1 MITRQFG
8 AHARELKASL
18 SRFGSTELRSANDI
32 GRAPCKNRHV
42 SLPLATRAVEKEV
55 LPNGLVVITE
65 PMAHVHS
72 VSVGIW
78 LRSGSRRE
86 PAELNGISHFI
97 EHMVFKGTA
106 RRTAED
112 IAREV
117 DSVGGMLDAFTAKEM
132 VCFNTRVL
140 DEHLPKAFD
149 VLADMVLEPK
159 FAEDDIAREQSV
171 ILEEIRMT
179 QDNPEDLVHELFTQN
194 FWTSHALGKPILGT
208 PETVSA
214 FTRRS
219 LQEWFRRW
227 YAPNHLVITA
237 AGHLSHQ
244 QLVELVAERFAK
256 LSPSDNGTADSAPR
270 PTPHITLRT
279 KRELEQVHI
288 CIGVPA
294 LPLTD
299 DRRFAVSILNNVLGG
314 GMSSRLFQNIRER
327 QGLAYAIF
335 SEMNSYRDAGML
347 SVYAGTS
354 METAA
359 QVIRSILEELRHLK
373 DEPLSQ
379 EELRR
384 AKDHLKGATLL
395 ALEGSSSRM
404 NSLARYHLYF
414 NRHFTTEELIQMLER
429 VTADEVQQ
437 LAREFFAPER
447 LAASVVGNLNGFQLT
462 RDQLAL

>member
-1 MITRQFG
+1 VNISN
-8 AHARELKASL
+8 AS
-18 SRFGSTELRSANDI
+18 
-32 GRAPCKNRHV
+32 
-42 SLPLATRAVEKEV
+42 RAVQKEV

-65 PMAHVHS
+65 PMEHVHS
-72 VSVGIW
+72 VSVGLW

-97 EHMVFKGTA
+97 EHMVFKGTR

-117 DSVGGMLDAFTAKEM
+117 DSIGGMLDAFTAKEM

-159 FAEDDIAREQSV
+159 FADEDIAREQSV

-194 FWTSHALGKPILGT
+194 FWMPHALGKPILGT

-214 FTRRS
+214 FTRAS
-219 LQEWFRRW
+219 LKDWFGRW
-227 YAPNHLVITA
+227 YAPNHLLITA
-237 AGHLSHQ
+237 AGHLEHQ
-244 QLVELVAERFAK
+244 QLVDLVAERFAK
-256 LSPSDNGTADSAPR
+256 LAPSENGASDSVPR
-270 PTPHITLRT
+270 PAPHITLRT
-279 KRELEQVHI
+279 KSELEQVHL
-288 CIGVPA
+288 CLGVPA
-294 LPLTD
+294 LPMTD
-299 DRRFAVSILNNVLGG
+299 DRRLAVSVLNNVLGG

-335 SEMNSYRDAGML
+335 SEVNSYRDVGML

-354 METAA
+354 IETTG
-359 QVIRSILEELRHLK
+359 QVIRSILEEFRRMKNELLT
-373 DEPLSQ
+373 E

-414 NRHFTTEELIQMLER
+414 NRHFTPKELIAMLER
-429 VTADEVQQ
+429 VTVEEVQQ
-437 LAREFFAPER
+437 IAREFFAPER
-447 LAASVVGNLNGFQLT
+447 IAASVVGNLNGFDLT
-462 RDQLAL
+462 REQLAF

>member
-1 MITRQFG
+1 M
-8 AHARELKASL
+8 SV
-18 SRFGSTELRSANDI
+18 SNAN
-32 GRAPCKNRHV
+32 P
-42 SLPLATRAVEKEV
+42 AVQKEV

-65 PMAHVHS
+65 PMEHVHS

-78 LRSGSRRE
+78 LRSGSRCE

-106 RRTAED
+106 RRTAQD
-112 IAREV
+112 IAREI

-149 VLADMVLEPK
+149 VLADMVLEPR
-159 FAEDDIAREQSV
+159 FAEEDIAREQSV

-194 FWTSHALGKPILGT
+194 FWMPHALGKPILGT
-208 PETVSA
+208 PGTVSA

-219 LQEWFRRW
+219 LTDWFHRW
-227 YAPNHLVITA
+227 YAPNHLLITA

-244 QLVELVAERFAK
+244 QLVDLVTERFAK
-256 LSPSDNGTADSAPR
+256 LAPSEDSAADSKPR
-270 PTPHITLRT
+270 PAPHITLRA
-279 KRELEQVHI
+279 KRELEQLHL
-288 CIGVPA
+288 CIGVPS

-299 DRRFAVSILNNVLGG
+299 DRRFAVSILNDVLGG

-335 SEMNSYRDAGML
+335 SEMNLYRDAGML

-354 METAA
+354 MDTAD
-359 QVIRSILEELRHLK
+359 QVIRSILDEFCRLK
-373 DEPLSQ
+373 EEPLS
-379 EELRR
+379 EDELRR

-404 NSLARYHLYF
+404 NSLARYYVYF
-414 NRHFTTEELIQMLER
+414 NRHFTPQELIAMLER
-429 VTADEVQQ
+429 VTAEEVQQ
-437 LAREFFAPER
+437 LARQFFAPEHI
-447 LAASVVGNLNGFQLT
+447 AASVVGNLNGFTLT
-462 RDQLAL
+462 RQHLTF

>member
-1 MITRQFG
+1 MSDRP
-8 AHARELKASL
+8 A
-18 SRFGSTELRSANDI
+18 
-32 GRAPCKNRHV
+32 
-42 SLPLATRAVEKEV
+42 AVETAT

-65 PMAHVHS
+65 PMEHVHS

-97 EHMVFKGTA
+97 EHMLFKGTH

-149 VLADMVLEPK
+149 VLADMVLDPK
-159 FAEDDIAREQSV
+159 FDPTDIEREQSV

-194 FWTSHALGKPILGT
+194 FWSSHALGKPILGT

-214 FTRRS
+214 FDRQTLES
-219 LQEWFRRW
+219 AFRKW
-227 YAPNHLVITA
+227 YAPNNVVITA
-237 AGHLSHQ
+237 AGHLSHE
-244 QLVELVAERFAK
+244 QLVELIGQRFSKLPPAEDGAPDPK
-256 LSPSDNGTADSAPR
+256 PQPS
-270 PTPHITLRT
+270 PHITLRT
-279 KRELEQVHI
+279 KNELEQVHI

-294 LPLTD
+294 TAMTD
-299 DRRFAVSILNNVLGG
+299 ARRFAVSVLNNVLGG

-335 SEMNSYRDAGML
+335 SELNSYRDTGML

-354 METAA
+354 LDTAA
-359 QVIRSILEELRHLK
+359 QVVASILDEFRKLR
-373 DEPLSQ
+373 DVPLEA

-395 ALEGSSSRM
+395 ALEGTGQRM
-404 NSLARYHLYF
+404 NSLARYHVYF
-414 NRHFTTEELIQMLER
+414 NRHFTAKDLIALLER
-429 VTADEVQQ
+429 VTPEDVQE
-437 LAREFFAPER
+437 LAREFFQPER
-447 LAASVVGNLNGFQLT
+447 IAASVVGNLNGFKLT
-462 RDQLAL
+462 RAQLAL

>member
-1 MITRQFG
+1 MKGYMAAKIHTVQQ
-8 AHARELKASL
+8 
-18 SRFGSTELRSANDI
+18 D
-32 GRAPCKNRHV
+32 
-42 SLPLATRAVEKEV
+42 V

-65 PMAHVHS
+65 PMEHVHS

-86 PAELNGISHFI
+86 PAELNGISHFV

-159 FAEDDIAREQSV
+159 FAPDDIAREQSV

-194 FWTSHALGKPILGT
+194 FWTPHALGKPILGT

-214 FTRRS
+214 FDRET
-219 LQEWFRRW
+219 LQKWFRRW
-227 YAPNHLVITA
+227 YAPNHLVVTA
-237 AGHLSHQ
+237 AGHLTHA
-244 QLVELVAERFAK
+244 QLVDLVSERFAR
-256 LSPSDNGTADSAPR
+256 LAPSEDGSAESAPEAA
-270 PTPHITLRT
+270 PHITLRS
-279 KRELEQVHI
+279 KRELEQVHL
-288 CIGVPA
+288 CLGVPA

-299 DRRFAVSILNNVLGG
+299 ERRFAVSILNNILGG

-354 METAA
+354 LETAG
-359 QVIRSILEELRHLK
+359 QVIRSILEEFQRIK
-373 DEPLSQ
+373 DEPLGE

-395 ALEGSSSRM
+395 ALEGSGSRM
-404 NSLARYHLYF
+404 NSLARYHMYF
-414 NRHFTTEELIQMLER
+414 NRHFTPQELIAMLEA
-429 VTADEVQQ
+429 VTAGQVQQ
-437 LAREFFAPER
+437 LAREFFAPQR
-447 LAASVVGNLNGFQLT
+447 LAASVVGNLNGFHLT
-462 RDQLAL
+462 REQLAF

>member
-1 MITRQFG
+1 MSD
-8 AHARELKASL
+8 A
-18 SRFGSTELRSANDI
+18 
-32 GRAPCKNRHV
+32 KNSVHK
-42 SLPLATRAVEKEV
+42 TI

-65 PMAHVHS
+65 PMEHVHS

-78 LRSGSRRE
+78 LQAGSRRE
-86 PAELNGISHFI
+86 PAALNGISHFI

-117 DSVGGMLDAFTAKEM
+117 DSVGGMLDAFTSKEM

-149 VLADMVLEPK
+149 VVADMVLEPK
-159 FAEDDIAREQSV
+159 FATEDIDREKSV

-194 FWTSHALGKPILGT
+194 FWTPHALGKPILGT

-214 FTRRS
+214 FTRETLES
-219 LQEWFRRW
+219 WFRHW
-227 YAPNHLVITA
+227 YAPNNLVITA
-237 AGHLSHQ
+237 AGHLSHE
-244 QLVELVAERFAK
+244 QLVELVTERFSK
-256 LSPSDNGTADSAPR
+256 LAPAPNGAADSVPVAA
-270 PTPHITLRT
+270 PHITLRT
-279 KRELEQVHI
+279 KHELEQVHI

-294 LPLTD
+294 LPMTD
-299 DRRFAVSILNNVLGG
+299 ERRFVVSALNNVLGG
-314 GMSSRLFQNIRER
+314 GMSSRLFQNIREK

-335 SEMNSYRDAGML
+335 SEMNSYRDSGVL

-354 METAA
+354 LETAA
-359 QVIRSILEELRHLK
+359 QLVQSVLEEFRKLK
-373 DEPLSQ
+373 DEPLLE

-395 ALEGSSSRM
+395 ALEGSGQRM
-404 NSLARYHLYF
+404 NSLARYHMYF
-414 NRHFTTEELIQMLER
+414 DRYFSPSELIALLEKVTTEDIR
-429 VTADEVQQ
+429 Q
-437 LAREFFAPER
+437 LAREFFQPER
-447 LAASVVGNLNGFQLT
+447 LAASVVGNLDGFELTREQLT
-462 RDQLAL
+462 L